1 MRIRSLKQRCPALCT
16 TFLFAARAMVDDKE
30 TIKLDELDEDEYDA
44 LSEEKKEELENLALA
59 KRKERIKRLVDQIR
73 FVSFFW

>member
-1 MRIRSLKQRCPALCT
+1 
-16 TFLFAARAMVDDKE
+16 MVDDKE

-44 LSEEKKEELENLALA
+44 LSEEKKEELEKFGARQE
-59 KRKERIKRLVDQIR
+59 KRKNQTVSGSIQ